1 MTAPPLLAEASRTI
15 AARPQEV
22 WDALTDLD
30 TMAAISPENVRSAWL
45 PGESLAVGA
54 RFRGHNRLR
63 FLRWSTTATVTDLR
77 QGELF
82 AFEAAGTTWRYRLT
96 EVPGGTRVEESM
108 SRSTSQPAIV
118 RGLQRLAGV
127 TDRRADL
134 QRNIESSLSALD
146 HLLAHRTHRIFRTA

>member
-1 MTAPPLLAEASRTI
+1 MTAPPLRAGARRTV
-15 AARPQEV
+15 AAGPQEV
-22 WDALTDLD
+22 WDALTDLE

-45 PGESLAVGA
+45 PGESLALGA
-54 RFRGHNRLR
+54 RFRGQNRLR
-63 FLRWSTTATVTDLR
+63 FLRWSTTATVTELSER
-77 QGELF
+77 ELF

-108 SRSTSQPAIV
+108 SRSTPQPAMV
-118 RGLQRLAGV
+118 RVLQRLAGV

-146 HLLAHRTHRIFRTA
+146 TRLAHHSTRTA